1 LTSLRP
7 ATLVGSSLLLGTYY
21 FASARGGE
29 PISGLALAAAA
40 ITLVV
45 GSGAAQSFGTRLRSR
60 IKSLSS
66 RVLVLGSNLEATG
79 RNTLSHLLQADRFV
93 GTVAGDGNGRVR
105 FQSPKGIETYDSIE
119 HLLNRHAIDE
129 VLQVEPCVGVD
140 SATLPYLCAVRGI
153 TFRTL
158 VRSPMGPVGR
168 YTTERL
174 GDGEY
179 LLSLEMVP
187 ELGIGLTIKRVI
199 DIVGA
204 LFGLILCGLACL
216 MYASRIRRETEG
228 SVLFKQIRV
237 GRNGR
242 LFTLYKFRTMHTTA
256 EDRLCELTEYNEMT
270 GHIFKM
276 RDDPRVTPLG
286 RILRRHYLDE
296 LPQFWN
302 VLRGEMS
309 LVGTRP
315 PTQDEVAKYSAHHQR
330 RLSMKPGVTGL
341 WQLHGN
347 GKVSDFE
354 EIVKLDCGYID
365 NWSIWEDC
373 KILVRTILKFCHGGG
388 W

>member
-1 LTSLRP
+1 
-7 ATLVGSSLLLGTYY
+7 
-21 FASARGGE
+21 
-29 PISGLALAAAA
+29 
-40 ITLVV
+40 
-45 GSGAAQSFGTRLRSR
+45 
-60 IKSLSS
+60 
-66 RVLVLGSNLEATG
+66 VLVLGASLEAGG
-79 RNTLSHLLQADRFV
+79 RNTLNHLLNPDRFV
-93 GTVAGDGNGRVR
+93 GTVAGEGNGRVR
-105 FQSPKGIETYDSIE
+105 FRDENGTETYDSIE
-119 HLLNRHAIDE
+119 QLLSCHAIDE

-158 VRSPMGPVGR
+158 VRSPLGSVGR

-187 ELGIGLTIKRVI
+187 ELGIGLAIKRAI
-199 DIVGA
+199 DIIGA
-204 LFGLILCGLACL
+204 LFGLIVCGLAYL
-216 MYASRIRRETEG
+216 VYARRIRRETEG
-228 SVLFKQIRV
+228 SVLFKQTRV

-242 LFTLYKFRTMHTTA
+242 LFTLYKFRTMHATA

-315 PTQDEVAKYSAHHQR
+315 PTPNEVANYSAHHQR

-354 EIVKLDCGYID
+354 EIVALDCRYID

-373 KILVRTILKFCHGGG
+373 KILFGTIVRFLQGGG

>member
-1 LTSLRP
+1 
-7 ATLVGSSLLLGTYY
+7 LLLGTYY

-29 PISGLALAAAA
+29 PVSGLALAAAA

-45 GSGAAQSFGTRLRSR
+45 GSGAAQSFWSRLRSR
-60 IKSLSS
+60 IQSFSS
-66 RVLVLGSNLEATG
+66 RVLVLGANLEASG
-79 RNTLSHLLQADRFV
+79 RNTFNHLLNPDRFV
-93 GTVAGDGNGRVR
+93 GTVAGEGNGRVR
-105 FQSPKGIETYDSIE
+105 FRDKNGTETYDSIE
-119 HLLNRHAIDE
+119 QLLSRHAIDE
-129 VLQVEPCVGVD
+129 VLQIEPCAGVD

-158 VRSPMGPVGR
+158 VRSPLGPVGR

-187 ELGIGLTIKRVI
+187 ELGIGLAIKRAI

-204 LFGLILCGLACL
+204 LLGLILCGFAYLL
-216 MYASRIRRETEG
+216 YARRIRRETEG

-242 LFTLYKFRTMHTTA
+242 LFTLYKFRTMHATA
-256 EDRLCELTEYNEMT
+256 EDRLCELTEHNEMT

-286 RILRRHYLDE
+286 RMLRRRYLDE

-302 VLRGEMS
+302 VLQGEMS

-315 PTQDEVAKYSAHHQR
+315 PTPNEVANYSAHHQR

-354 EIVKLDCGYID
+354 EIVKLDCRYID

-373 KILVRTILKFCHGGG
+373 KILLGTLLKFCHGGG